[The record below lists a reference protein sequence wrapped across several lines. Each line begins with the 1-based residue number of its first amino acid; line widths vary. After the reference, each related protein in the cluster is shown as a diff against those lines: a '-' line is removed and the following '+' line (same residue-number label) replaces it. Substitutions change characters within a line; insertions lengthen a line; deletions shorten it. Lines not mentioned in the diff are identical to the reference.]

1 MGGTVTR
8 SWWRRNTAA
17 LIALAVLLPASAW
30 AIGWREWS
38 SMYDNG
44 ATRSRPVLPD
54 EEGVV
59 DLVGTF
65 WGPARSASLDASEDP
80 SIPAGTQVVAVK
92 VPVDNREGSEPA
104 GCPAPVLVEQSTGR
118 QWSEMSLELG
128 AYDLESPVSCDSE
141 RYDAYEL
148 FVPFI
153 IPADAEGP
161 FWIDISPFDGGSEFV
176 RLPVAP

>member
-1 MGGTVTR
+1 MTR

-44 ATRSRPVLPD
+44 SIRSRPVMPD
-54 EEGVV
+54 DDGVV
-59 DLVGTF
+59 TLDGTF
-65 WGPARSASLDASEDP
+65 WGPARSASLDSSEDP
-80 SIPAGTQVVAVK
+80 SIPAGTQVVGVK
-92 VPVDNREGSEPA
+92 VPVDNRDRSEPSS
-104 GCPAPVLVEQSTGR
+104 CPSPVLVEQSSGR
-118 QWSEMSLELG
+118 QWSEMSFELG
-128 AYDLESPVSCDSE
+128 SYDVESPVSCDSE
-141 RYDAYEL
+141 RYDTYEL

-153 IPADAEGP
+153 IPDDAEGP
-161 FWIDISPFDGGSEFV
+161 FWIEISPYGAGSEFV